1 MFGLVACILFFRL
14 IRVIWHLRTESSV
27 KLSTFLYSLPL
38 HYSAIDLTSLL
49 FWVFLTGR
57 RFPGWGWVWPRKAVL
72 QNWQDANL
80 KEVAMVIAFPCF
92 ANYDFATKA
101 INLIIVDFWQFRYY
115 PANIYL
121 FEVSNRNTR
130 KRCEIYSELTIKT
143 PEQGQ

>member
-1 MFGLVACILFFRL
+1 
-14 IRVIWHLRTESSV
+14 
-27 KLSTFLYSLPL
+27 
-38 HYSAIDLTSLL
+38 
-49 FWVFLTGR
+49 
-57 RFPGWGWVWPRKAVL
+57 
-72 QNWQDANL
+72 
-80 KEVAMVIAFPCF
+80 MVITFPCF